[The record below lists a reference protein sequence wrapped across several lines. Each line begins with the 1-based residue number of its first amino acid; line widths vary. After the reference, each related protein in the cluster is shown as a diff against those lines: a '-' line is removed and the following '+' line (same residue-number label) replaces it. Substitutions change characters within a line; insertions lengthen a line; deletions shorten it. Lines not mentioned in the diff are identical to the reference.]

1 MPCPCFM
8 MIIWIIPYGKEQRKQ
23 HRQGTANRT
32 GLGIVCAWHGP
43 CGRNRTLNSNHCQ
56 LHSTCFTWHTTVLPP
71 FWGLSGSPTGGGGGY
86 TEGRSP
92 ALKAAVAHQRSAS
105 VGGCTAYA
113 ASHYD
118 CTSYVLHVNRSDVC
132 CVVILFMMLVLQY
145 VGDVIKSGVLHMLH
159 LEHDN
164 ARLVLLNF

>member
-1 MPCPCFM
+1 M
-8 MIIWIIPYGKEQRKQ
+8 WKEPDAEFKPLPTPL
-23 HRQGTANRT
+23 HLLYLAYHCVASV
-32 GLGIVCAWHGP
+32 LGIE
-43 CGRNRTLNSNHCQ
+43 R
-56 LHSTCFTWHTTVLPP
+56 FTD
-71 FWGLSGSPTGGGGGY
+71 GGGGGGY
-86 TEGRSP
+86 PEGRSP
-92 ALKAAVAHQRSAS
+92 ALKAAVAHQRSAT